1 MEFNSSGL
9 FTAISID
16 IFYSVDVRY
25 IFNNFYNS
33 IKLINFDDIDELL
46 LEKF

>member
-9 FTAISID
+9 LTAISID
-16 IFYSVDVRY
+16 ILDSVDVRY
-25 IFNNFYNS
+25 IFNNLYYS
-33 IKLINFDDIDELL
+33 IKLINFDYINELL